1 MSQKAVERAIGKLV
15 TDEAFRRAFGA
26 APRTAA
32 LLAGLELS
40 EDELRALRLIPPSR
54 LAQFSACLH
63 DRICRLA
70 DPAPLDSAVET
81 DANGADR

>member
-1 MSQKAVERAIGKLV
+1 MSQRAVERTIGKLV
-15 TDEAFRRAFGA
+15 TDEAFRRAVGA

-32 LLAGLELS
+32 LMAGLDLS

-54 LAQFSACLH
+54 LAQFSACLQ

-70 DPAPLDSAVET
+70 EPPPLESAV
-81 DANGADR
+81 DAEADGAER